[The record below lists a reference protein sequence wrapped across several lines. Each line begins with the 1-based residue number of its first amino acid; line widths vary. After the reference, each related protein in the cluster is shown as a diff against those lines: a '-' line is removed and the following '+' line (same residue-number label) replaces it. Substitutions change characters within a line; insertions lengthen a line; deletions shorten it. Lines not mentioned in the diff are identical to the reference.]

1 MPLARLLAAQLQGGA
16 GTEADG
22 VANVLEALEAASL
35 HNRGEEAACPF
46 PAAALATGTPRRFAL
61 GPTSCVVIRG
71 LSVLGCGMFYCLNR
85 LLAASNTL
93 EARA

>member
-46 PAAALATGTPRRFAL
+46 PAAALATGTPRRFASA
-61 GPTSCVVIRG
+61 PTRVRCRMG
-71 LSVLGCGMFYCLNR
+71 TR
-85 LLAASNTL
+85 LLGLVVGGFNFSQAFL
-93 EARA
+93 PER